1 VTVSAAEPNDG
12 DPVLPGRTYAITF
25 TAKRTSFL
33 GVVDRIMR
41 DGVNINCD

>member
-25 TAKRTSFL
+25 TTKRTSFL

-41 DGVNINCD
+41 DRVNINCD